1 MDKDIPIINNTK
13 LQENN
18 ESTKKKEKKEYV
30 NTKENMNT
38 EEKKEKK
45 PKKERKPKIE
55 LQHFYNNETTQL
67 EIGID
72 EAGRGPM
79 FGRVYS
85 AAVILPK
92 NDEFQYHLLKDS
104 KKFTSLKKIHEVAD
118 YIKNNALAYS
128 VEYEDEKTIDK
139 INIRNATHSAMHK
152 AVKNT
157 LNIYKSKFLNNVN
170 ENNNENFTISD
181 DCEMFYLLVD
191 GNDFKSYTYLNNK
204 DIIKQVNHVL
214 IEGGDN
220 KFCSIAAASIL
231 AKVERDKY
239 IKEICDCYKKLDTYY
254 GLESNKGYGT
264 AKHMEGIKKFGI
276 SPWHRTTYGC
286 CKQANVNTCDF
297 YL

>member
-1 MDKDIPIINNTK
+1 MEGVITEKETTK
-13 LQENN
+13 L
-18 ESTKKKEKKEYV
+18 KV
-30 NTKENMNT
+30 
-38 EEKKEKK
+38 
-45 PKKERKPKIE
+45 KKERKKQEP
-55 LQHFYNNETTQL
+55 LQTCLNSESNNW

-72 EAGRGPM
+72 EAGRGPL

-85 AAVILPK
+85 AAVVLPK
-92 NDEFQYHLLKDS
+92 DTNLFDHSLMKDS
-104 KKFTSLKKIHEVAD
+104 KKFSSKKKITEVAE
-118 YIKNNALAYS
+118 YIKKNALAYYVS
-128 VEYEDEKTIDK
+128 YEDESTIDK
-139 INIRNATHSAMHK
+139 INILQSTFKSMHNSIRNILS
-152 AVKNT
+152 VKP
-157 LNIYKSKFLNNVN
+157 
-170 ENNNENFTISD
+170 D
-181 DCEMFYLLVD
+181 DVEVEKLLVD
-191 GNDFKSYTYLNNK
+191 GNNFKPYTYFKNNRVN
-204 DIIKQVNHVL
+204 QLNHVC

-220 KFCSIAAASIL
+220 KYTSIAAASIL